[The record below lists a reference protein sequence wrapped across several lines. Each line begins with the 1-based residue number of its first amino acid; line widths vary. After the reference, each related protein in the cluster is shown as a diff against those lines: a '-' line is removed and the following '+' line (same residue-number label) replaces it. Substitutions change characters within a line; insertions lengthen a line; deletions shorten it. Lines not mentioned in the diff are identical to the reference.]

1 MSLLRILFDSNPR
14 FALHLPVH
22 GRGEALPPRLK
33 GLLHRQPGSW
43 DLPELPE
50 IGGPLDVD
58 GAVAESQALFAA
70 RMGVDCC
77 WFGVNGA
84 TGLLQAALLAMAAP
98 GEAVLLPRNAHR
110 SLIGACEL
118 GGLVPV
124 FLPVPF
130 DEDRGHPGAMT
141 ADGLS
146 RSLEA
151 LPDLGCRLAAAV
163 LVHPTYHGYA
173 AEIAPLV
180 DRLHARGLPVL
191 VDEAHGSHLAFAPGM
206 GLPPSSL
213 TTGADLVVHSL
224 HKSAPGLAQ
233 TAVLW
238 QRSTRIS
245 STSVRLSLQ
254 RLQSSSPSALLLAS
268 CEATLDWMLS
278 TQWIRVLQR
287 RLEQARRLHE
297 YLDRHGVPLHESDD
311 PLRLILNTAAVG
323 VSGLEADT
331 WFMNRGVIAELP
343 EPLCLTLCLGFA
355 RHRGLSAKLRQLWPL
370 FIKEQGGPSL
380 GAVAAPP
387 LDSVRVVELSPAAV
401 SHRSSLE
408 LPLHQCADRIA
419 AEMICPYPPG
429 IPLLVPGERIDPPRV
444 QWLQL
449 QHRRWPEQVP
459 GKVKVLA

>member
-1 MSLLRILFDSNPR
+1 MSLLRILLDSDQRLP
-14 FALHLPVH
+14 LHLPVH
-22 GRGEALPPRLK
+22 GRGEALPPPFRRL
-33 GLLHRQPGSW
+33 LRQQPGRW

-50 IGGPLDVD
+50 IGGPLELD
-58 GAVAESQALFAA
+58 GAVADSQARLAV

-110 SLIGACEL
+110 SLIAACEL
-118 GGLVPV
+118 GGLLPV

-130 DEDRGHPGAMT
+130 DEARGHFVAMSV
-141 ADGLS
+141 DGLR
-146 RSLEA
+146 RSLDA

-180 DRLHARGLPVL
+180 HHLHARGLPVL
-191 VDEAHGSHLAFAPGM
+191 VDEAHGTHLAFAKGM

-213 TTGADLVVHSL
+213 STGADLVVHSL

-238 QRSTRIS
+238 QRTTRIA
-245 STSVRLSLQ
+245 TTALRHSLQ

-278 TQWIRVLQR
+278 SRWSRVLQQRLKTARSLNDYLR
-287 RLEQARRLHE
+287 RHDVALH
-297 YLDRHGVPLHESDD
+297 GSDD
-311 PLRLILNTAAVG
+311 PLRLILNTASIG

-331 WFMNRGVIAELP
+331 WFMNRGVVAELP
-343 EPLCLTLCLGFA
+343 EPLCLTLCLGLA
-355 RHRGLSAKLRQLWPL
+355 RHRGLSARLRHLWQLL
-370 FIKEQGGPSL
+370 RRERGGPCLS
-380 GAVAAPP
+380 AVAAPP
-387 LDSVRVVELSPAAV
+387 LDAVGVAALPSFAV
-401 SHRSSLE
+401 HHRPSLE
-408 LPLHQCADRIA
+408 LPLQRCADRIA

-429 IPLLVPGERIDPPRV
+429 IPLLVPGERIDEARL
-444 QWLQL
+444 QWLRL
-449 QHRRWPEQVP
+449 QHQRWPEQVP
-459 GKVKVLA
+459 AKLKVLA

>member
-1 MSLLRILFDSNPR
+1 MSLLGILLDSDQR

-22 GRGEALPPRLK
+22 GRGEALPPSLR
-33 GLLHRQPGSW
+33 GLLRQQPGRW

-50 IGGPLDVD
+50 IGGPLEAD
-58 GAVAESQALFAA
+58 GAVAETQARLAA
-70 RMGVDCC
+70 RMGVECC

-98 GEAVLLPRNAHR
+98 GDAVLLPRNVHR
-110 SLIGACEL
+110 SLIAACEL
-118 GGLVPV
+118 GGLLPV

-130 DEDRGHPGAMT
+130 DALRGHPGAMT

-146 RSLEA
+146 RSLDA
-151 LPDLGCRLAAAV
+151 LPDLGRRLAAAV

-180 DRLHARGLPVL
+180 DRLHAHGLPVL
-191 VDEAHGSHLAFAPGM
+191 VDEAHGTHLAFAPGL

-238 QRSTRIS
+238 QRTTRIS
-245 STSVRLSLQ
+245 ATALRCSLQ

-278 TQWIRVLQR
+278 SRWTRLLQQ
-287 RLEQARRLHE
+287 RLETARRLQ
-297 YLDRHGVPLHESDD
+297 DRWRCKGVPLHESDD
-311 PLRLILNTAAVG
+311 PLRIILNTASVG

-331 WFMNRGVIAELP
+331 WFMNRGLIAELP
-343 EPLCLTLCLGFA
+343 EPLCLTFCLGLA
-355 RHRGLSAKLRQLWPL
+355 RHRGLSTRLQRLWQLFL
-370 FIKEQGGPSL
+370 EDRGGPPL
-380 GAVAAPP
+380 APVAAPP
-387 LDSVRVVELSPAAV
+387 LDAVNGVELSPAAV
-401 SHRSSLE
+401 SHRPTLAC
-408 LPLHQCADRIA
+408 PLSQCADRIA

-429 IPLLVPGERIDPPRV
+429 IPLLVPGERIDQARV
-444 QWLQL
+444 QWLQR
-449 QHRRWPEQVP
+449 QHARWPEQVP
-459 GKVKVLA
+459 GMVKVLA

>member
-1 MSLLRILFDSNPR
+1 MSLLRILLDSNPR

-22 GRGEALPPRLK
+22 GRGEALPPRLRC
-33 GLLHRQPGSW
+33 LLRRQPGRW

-50 IGGPLDVD
+50 IGGPLELD
-58 GAVAESQALFAA
+58 GAVVESQALCAA

-98 GEAVLLPRNAHR
+98 GEAVLLPRNVHR
-110 SLIGACEL
+110 SLIAACEL
-118 GGLVPV
+118 GGLLPV

-130 DEDRGHPGAMT
+130 DGERGHPRAMT
-141 ADGLS
+141 ADGLI
-146 RSLEA
+146 RSLDA
-151 LPDLGCRLAAAV
+151 LPDLGCRVAAAV

-180 DRLHARGLPVL
+180 DCLQARGLPVL
-191 VDEAHGSHLAFAPGM
+191 VDEAHGTHLAFAPGM
-206 GLPPSSL
+206 GLPSSSL
-213 TTGADLVVHSL
+213 TTGADFVVHSL

-238 QRSTRIS
+238 QRTTRIS
-245 STSVRLSLQ
+245 STALRRSLQ

-278 TQWIRVLQR
+278 TRWRSLLHQR
-287 RLEQARRLHE
+287 LVKARKLTDDLR
-297 YLDRHGVPLHESDD
+297 RHGVALHESDD
-311 PLRLILNTAAVG
+311 PLRLILNIASVG

-331 WFMNRGVIAELP
+331 WFMNHGVIAELP

-355 RHRGLSAKLRQLWPL
+355 RHRGLTARLRHLWQLL
-370 FIKEQGGPSL
+370 IKEQGGPSL
-380 GAVAAPP
+380 AAVAAPP
-387 LDSVRVVELSPAAV
+387 LDSVRGAELSPSAV
-401 SHRSSLE
+401 LHRPSLE
-408 LPLHQCADRIA
+408 LPLDRCADRIA

-429 IPLLVPGERIDPPRV
+429 IPLLVPGERIDHARV

-459 GKVKVLA
+459 GMVKVLA

>member
-1 MSLLRILFDSNPR
+1 MSLLRILLASDQR

-22 GRGEALPPRLK
+22 GRGEALPPPLRRL
-33 GLLHRQPGSW
+33 LRQRPGRW

-50 IGGPLDVD
+50 IGGPLELD
-58 GAVAESQALFAA
+58 GAVADSQARIAEQ
-70 RMGVDCC
+70 MGVDRC

-110 SLIGACEL
+110 SLFAACEL
-118 GGLVPV
+118 GGLLPV

-130 DEDRGHPGAMT
+130 HEERGHSGAMT

-146 RSLEA
+146 RSLA
-151 LPDLGCRLAAAV
+151 DLPDLGCRLAAAV
-163 LVHPTYHGYA
+163 LVHPTYHGYS
-173 AEIAPLV
+173 AEIAALV
-180 DRLHARGLPVL
+180 DRLHAHGLPVL
-191 VDEAHGSHLAFAPGM
+191 VDEAHGTHLAFSPEL

-213 TTGADLVVHSL
+213 TTGADFVVHSL
-224 HKSAPGLAQ
+224 HKSAPGLSQ

-238 QRSTRIS
+238 QRTTRIAA
-245 STSVRLSLQ
+245 TAVRRSLM

-278 TQWIRVLQR
+278 GQWSELLQQRLENGR
-287 RLEQARRLHE
+287 RLTDGLH
-297 YLDRHGVPLHESDD
+297 RHGVPFHGSDD
-311 PLRLILNTAAVG
+311 PLRLILNTAIVG
-323 VSGLEADT
+323 VSGLEADS

-355 RHRGLSAKLRQLWPL
+355 RHRGLAARLRHLWKQ
-370 FIKEQGGPSL
+370 FIAEQGGPALS
-380 GAVAAPP
+380 AVEAPP
-387 LDSVRVVELSPAAV
+387 FALVQVAELSP
-401 SHRSSLE
+401 SSVPHFPSLDV
-408 LPLHQCADRIA
+408 PLQKSADRIA

-429 IPLLVPGERIDPPRV
+429 IPLLVPGERIDQARV
-444 QWLQL
+444 EWLEL
-449 QHRRWPEQVP
+449 QHQRWPEQVP

>member
-1 MSLLRILFDSNPR
+1 MSLLRILLDSNPR

-33 GLLHRQPGSW
+33 RLLRQQPGCW

-50 IGGPLDVD
+50 IGGPLDAD
-58 GAVAESQALFAA
+58 GAIAESQAFFAA

-110 SLIGACEL
+110 SLIAACEL
-118 GGLVPV
+118 GGLLPV

-130 DEDRGHPGAMT
+130 DVERGHPGAMT

-146 RSLEA
+146 RSLDA

-180 DRLHARGLPVL
+180 DLLHARGLPVL
-191 VDEAHGSHLAFAPGM
+191 VDEAHGSHLAFATGM
-206 GLPPSSL
+206 GLPPSAL
-213 TTGADLVVHSL
+213 TTAADLVVHSL

-238 QRSTRIS
+238 QRTTRIS
-245 STSVRLSLQ
+245 SASLRLSLQ

-278 TQWIRVLQR
+278 NRWSKLLQQ
-287 RLEQARRLHE
+287 RLEQARRLHDR
-297 YLDRHGVPLHESDD
+297 LDRHGVPRHPSDD
-311 PLRLILNTAAVG
+311 PFRLILNTATVG
-323 VSGLEADT
+323 VSGLQADT
-331 WFMNRGVIAELP
+331 WFMSRGLIAELP

-444 QWLQL
+444 QWLQR
-449 QHRRWPEQVP
+449 QHARWPEQVP